1 MNRIYKMC
9 IMIAVIIF
17 ADQVTKAL
25 VQQKFYLGESIPIIE
40 GFFHFTYVRN
50 PGAAFGMLGSHA
62 DWIRIPVLFILP
74 VIACFW
80 LLYLMWG
87 ARHRSLLQC
96 LSYALIF
103 SGAVGNLI
111 DRWSMNYVVDFLDFF
126 YKGTHFPAFNIADSA
141 ITVAATL
148 LVIDMLFFEK
158 KRLEAEKANQPNV
171 SSHS

>member
-9 IMIAVIIF
+9 IMIAILIF

-25 VQQKFYLGESIPIIE
+25 VQQKFYLGESIPVIE
-40 GFFHFTYVRN
+40 GLFHLTYVRN

-80 LLYLMWG
+80 LLYLMWSV
-87 ARHRSLLQC
+87 RHKSLIQC
-96 LSYALIF
+96 SAYALIF

-111 DRWSMNYVVDFLDFF
+111 DRWSMNYVVDFFDFF
-126 YKGTHFPAFNIADSA
+126 YQTHHFPAFNIADSA
-141 ITVAATL
+141 ITVAAIL
-148 LVIDMLFFEK
+148 LIIDVLFFEK
-158 KRLEAEKANQPNV
+158 KRLLAENQGADATG
-171 SSHS
+171 SH